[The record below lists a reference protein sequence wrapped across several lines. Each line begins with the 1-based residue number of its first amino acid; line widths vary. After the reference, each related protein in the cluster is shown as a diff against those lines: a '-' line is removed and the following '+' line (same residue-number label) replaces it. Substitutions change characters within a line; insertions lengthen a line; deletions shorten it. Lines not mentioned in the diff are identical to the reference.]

1 MIARTDDCSDEP
13 CRFVRTAS
21 SDLSRKSDPILSE
34 LSGLPKSS
42 MMQLISGP
50 REAATN
56 DPTATNKWF
65 HPRSRFSGLAVA
77 NRPRDR
83 GEPSRS
89 YGPTP
94 DTHARL
100 FLWPPSAEREPTCGP
115 LTLTELRPLASATT
129 NGHIQPESILGS
141 PTELLGRLNCSDNW
155 IARTI
160 GLLGRIL
167 PICAVW
173 RNRLC
178 FTDRRST

>member
-65 HPRSRFSGLAVA
+65 HPRSRFSGLEVA

-89 YGPTP
+89 SGPTP
-94 DTHARL
+94 DTHARS
-100 FLWPPSAEREPTCGP
+100 FPWPTSSEREPTCGP
-115 LTLTELRPLASATT
+115 LTPTELRPLAGATT
-129 NGHIQPESILGS
+129 TSSTQTESIS
-141 PTELLGRLNCSDNW
+141 
-155 IARTI
+155 
-160 GLLGRIL
+160 RIL
-167 PICAVW
+167 
-173 RNRLC
+173 
-178 FTDRRST
+178 TD